1 MTKGKSIIIIGSNPM
16 TRLSLIRSIGEVT
29 HCDIT
34 VVDMV
39 HEIPKKDI
47 KPVDCYSIY
56 VKRLLRAKKYD
67 ADGLCKLLLDQCINN
82 DDKPLILSVDDDS
95 AFLIDSSLDKLREH
109 FHFAHINNKQG
120 EIGRLMN
127 KQVQKQLAV
136 QAGFNVTK
144 SWVVEHRDGHYVLPK
159 GITYPCYLKGL
170 LCYHTMKSN
179 QGRFDSEEDLA
190 RALNK
195 LGRSSKHPL
204 MVEEFIET
212 EKDLGIMGFCDGT
225 HCVVPAIV
233 DLLESGRG
241 AHKGVSAFGMVRKEK
256 KGEGLAE
263 KVGNL
268 AKSIG
273 LFGLFNVDL
282 AIAKEKVY
290 FIELNLRYAA
300 YGYAI
305 TKAGVNL
312 PSMMVKSV
320 YSDVLEMPVPAI
332 QRECSYINEKVAL
345 DDVAFGLRSM
355 KDFRSLQQKA
365 DVALMNEPT
374 DNTPYLE
381 ITRRFPMDLIK
392 QRIKNILHI
401 K

>member
-1 MTKGKSIIIIGSNPM
+1 MTKKKSIIIIGSNPM

-29 HCDIT
+29 PCDIT

-39 HEIPKKDI
+39 GEIPKKDI
-47 KPVDCYSIY
+47 KPVDCHSMY
-56 VKRLLRAKKYD
+56 VKRLLRAIKFD
-67 ADGLCKLLLDQCINN
+67 ADGLCKLLLHQCADKNG
-82 DDKPLILSVDDDS
+82 KPLILSVDDDS
-95 AFLIDSSLDKLREH
+95 AHLVDSSLDKLREH

-136 QAGFNVTK
+136 QAGFDITK
-144 SWVVEHRDGHYVLPK
+144 SWVVEHHDGHYVLPQ
-159 GITYPCYLKGL
+159 GITFPCYLKGL
-170 LCYHTMKSN
+170 LSYHTMKSS
-179 QGRFDSEEDLA
+179 QGRFDTEEDLT
-190 RALNK
+190 RALDK
-195 LGRSSKHPL
+195 LGRTAKHPL
-204 MVEEFIET
+204 MVEEYIET

-233 DLLESGRG
+233 ELLESGRG
-241 AHKGVSAFGMVRKEK
+241 AHKGVSVFGKVRKEK
-256 KGEGLAE
+256 EGEGLTE
-263 KVGNL
+263 KVANL
-268 AKSIG
+268 VKSIG

-282 AIAKEKVY
+282 AISKGKVY

-312 PSMMVKSV
+312 PSMMVRSA
-320 YSDVLEMPVPAI
+320 YSDVLEIPVSTI

-345 DDVAFGLRSM
+345 DDVAFGLRAM

-374 DNTPYLE
+374 DEMPYLE
-381 ITRRFPMDLIK
+381 ITRRFPMDFIK
-392 QRIKNILHI
+392 QRIKNLLHI

>member
-56 VKRLLRAKKYD
+56 VKSLLRAKKYD
-67 ADGLCKLLLDQCINN
+67 ADGLSKLLLDQCTNN

-95 AFLIDSSLDKLREH
+95 AYLIDSSLDKLREH

-120 EIGRLMN
+120 EIARLMN
-127 KQVQKQLAV
+127 KQVQKELAV

-144 SWVVEHRDGHYVLPK
+144 SWVVEHHDGHYVLPK
-159 GITYPCYLKGL
+159 GINYPCYLKGL
-170 LCYHTMKSN
+170 LCYHTMKSS
-179 QGRFDSEEDLA
+179 QGRFDTEEDLT

-195 LGRSSKHPL
+195 LGRSAKHPL

-212 EKDLGIMGFCDGT
+212 EKDLGMMGFCDGT
-225 HCVVPAIV
+225 HCVVPAVV

-256 KGEGLAE
+256 KGEALAE
-263 KVGNL
+263 KVANL

-282 AIAKEKVY
+282 AVSKGKVY

-312 PSMMVKSV
+312 PEMMVKRV
-320 YSDVLEMPVPAI
+320 YSDVPEMPVTAI

-374 DNTPYLE
+374 DNMPYME
-381 ITRRFPMDLIK
+381 IRRRFPMDLIK

>member
-67 ADGLCKLLLDQCINN
+67 ADGLSKLLLDQCTNN

-95 AFLIDSSLDKLREH
+95 AYLIDSSLDKLREH

-144 SWVVEHRDGHYVLPK
+144 SWVVEHHDGHYVLPK

-179 QGRFDSEEDLA
+179 QGRFDTEEDLA

-268 AKSIG
+268 AKFIG

-282 AIAKEKVY
+282 AISKGKVY

-312 PSMMVKSV
+312 PSMMVRSA
-320 YSDVLEMPVPAI
+320 YSDVLEIPVPTI

-374 DNTPYLE
+374 DDTPYLE
-381 ITRRFPMDLIK
+381 ITRRFPIDLIK

>member
-67 ADGLCKLLLDQCINN
+67 ADGLSKLLLDQCTNN

-95 AFLIDSSLDKLREH
+95 AYLIDSSLDKLREH

-144 SWVVEHRDGHYVLPK
+144 SWVVEHHDGHYVLPK

-179 QGRFDSEEDLA
+179 QGRFDTEEDLA

-268 AKSIG
+268 AKFIG

-282 AIAKEKVY
+282 AISKGKVF

-305 TKAGVNL
+305 NKAGVNL

-320 YSDVLEMPVPAI
+320 YSDVSEMPVPTI

-374 DNTPYLE
+374 DDTPYLE
-381 ITRRFPMDLIK
+381 ITRRFPIDLIK

>member
-1 MTKGKSIIIIGSNPM
+1 MRKSIIIIGSNPM

-29 HCDIT
+29 LCDIT

-39 HEIPKKDI
+39 SEIPKKDV
-47 KPVDCYSIY
+47 KPVDCHSKY
-56 VKRLLRAKKYD
+56 VKRLFHTKKYD
-67 ADGLCKLLLDQCINN
+67 ADGLCKLLLDQCTN
-82 DDKPLILSVDDDS
+82 DNDKPLILSVDDDS
-95 AFLIDSSLDKLREH
+95 AHLIDSSLDKLREH

-127 KQVQKQLAV
+127 KQVQKQLAA

-144 SWVVEHRDGHYVLPK
+144 SWMVEHHDGHYVLPK
-159 GITYPCYLKGL
+159 GITYPCYLKGM
-170 LCYHTMKSN
+170 LCYHTMKSS
-179 QGRFDSEEDLA
+179 QGRFDTEEDLT
-190 RALNK
+190 RTLNK
-195 LGRSSKHPL
+195 LGRSANYPL
-204 MVEEFIET
+204 MVEEYIET

-233 DLLESGRG
+233 ELLESGSG
-241 AHKGVSAFGMVRKEK
+241 GHKGVSAFGRVRKEK
-256 KGEGLAE
+256 EGEGLTK
-263 KVGNL
+263 KVANL
-268 AKSIG
+268 VKSIG

-282 AIAKEKVY
+282 AMSKEKVY

-312 PSMMVKSV
+312 PSLMVKSV
-320 YSDVLEMPVPAI
+320 YSDVLEMPVSAI

-345 DDVAFGLRSM
+345 DDVAFGFRSM
-355 KDFRSLQQKA
+355 KGFRSLQQKA

-374 DNTPYLE
+374 DDMPYLE

-392 QRIKNILHI
+392 QRIKNLLHI